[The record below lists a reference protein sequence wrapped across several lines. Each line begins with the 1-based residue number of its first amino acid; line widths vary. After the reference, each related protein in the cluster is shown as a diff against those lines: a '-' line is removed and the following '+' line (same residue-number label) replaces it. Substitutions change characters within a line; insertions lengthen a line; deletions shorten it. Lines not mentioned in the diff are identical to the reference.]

1 MSDVSIIGLGPMGIA
16 LARALLRAGPSEP
29 AARDRSRVTVWNR
42 TAAKASALV
51 HEGAVLAPSAAA
63 AVSASP
69 LVIVCVADYAATHAL
84 LETPEVTRALAGKV
98 LVQLSTG
105 TPQDARHGEAW
116 AQQRGADYLDG
127 AILAVP
133 SQVGRPESTIF
144 VSGSA
149 TAFAKSKP
157 LLERMAGTVAYH
169 GDKVGSASALDLAF
183 ISSLFGGLLGF
194 YHGARICET
203 EGLRVDALGAMLA
216 AIAPAIGEMIK
227 NDGAVIQAGRYDN
240 PESSL
245 KTCWLGMELLARQ
258 AREAKINS
266 ELPTFGA
273 ALFEKGMKRGLGEQG
288 AAALVKVL
296 REEV

>member
-16 LARALLRAGPSEP
+16 LARALLRAGSSEP
-29 AARDRSRVTVWNR
+29 AARERSRVTVWNR
-42 TAAKASALV
+42 TAAKASVLV

-84 LETPEVTRALAGKV
+84 LETAEVTRALAGKV

-116 AQQRGADYLDG
+116 AKKRGADYLDG

-149 TAFAKSKP
+149 TAFEKSKP

-227 NDGAVIQAGRYDN
+227 NDGAVIQAERYDN